1 MKEIKIIGRGGQGVV
16 IAAEMMAY
24 ALAVE
29 GKFVSAIPSFGIER
43 RGTPVSASLRFD
55 EKPIR
60 ENTQVYSP
68 DCILIMDRKQS
79 VLLGEETKALEPE
92 GILILNV
99 AATLPEWLPKNAKTV
114 ATVDGTSIAL
124 EQIGVSVT
132 NTTMLGSFSRATGW
146 VGVDSIIQSLKDYF
160 DPRLLEKNVKAVR
173 KGYEMTNIKQQ

>member
-1 MKEIKIIGRGGQGVV
+1 MKEIKVIGRGGQGVV
-16 IAAEMMAY
+16 IAAEMLAY

-43 RGTPVSASLRFD
+43 RGTPVSASVRFD
-55 EKPIR
+55 DKPIR
-60 ENTQVYSP
+60 ENTLVYSP

-79 VLLGEETKALEPE
+79 VLLGEDTKALKPE

-99 AATLPEWLPKNAKTV
+99 AATVPEWFPENAKSV
-114 ATVDGTSIAL
+114 FMVDGTAIAL

-146 VGVDSIIQSLKDYF
+146 VGVDAIVESLKDYF
-160 DPRLLEKNVKAVR
+160 DPKLLQKNVNAVR
-173 KGYEMTNIKQQ
+173 KGYEMTKIKN